1 MHVNVGAPLQA
12 MDRAHRIGQKK
23 VVNVY
28 RLITKGTL
36 EEKIMRY
43 ANEMYSFLTT
53 SNQAL
58 LYVQCSIRKY
68 DNACGGMEKFQKY
81 SLFW

>member
-43 ANEMYSFLTT
+43 ANEMYSFLTA

-58 LYVQCSIRKY
+58 LYVQCSIR
-68 DNACGGMEKFQKY
+68 NIIMPVEGGG
-81 SLFW
+81 SLV